1 MKILKQLP
9 SPQLMVTKNVYFSN
23 TQERIGKI
31 LLKLERNY
39 DKTLKHHDQ
48 MIKNSIFSLKIIH
61 KYIVCYT
68 KYCVIYKLCKM
79 PCIL

>member
-23 TQERIGKI
+23 TQDRIGKI

-48 MIKNSIFSLKIIH
+48 MIKNSIFSKR
-61 KYIVCYT
+61 V
-68 KYCVIYKLCKM
+68 
-79 PCIL
+79 